1 MTKQDKIATNIPVQQ
16 TAMQRAAPE
25 SVWEPLARVRGEF
38 DRLFDDFWHRPM
50 GVDLS
55 RRIQA
60 LTGPALEL
68 KDKGNEYELIAEVPG
83 MKPEEIELRVT
94 DNILRLSGEKKEEH
108 EESKEGYLF
117 SERRY
122 GHFERAVELPR
133 GIDQAKIKATARDG
147 VLSIQLPKSP
157 EAMQRERKIQIGT

>member
-1 MTKQDKIATNIPVQQ
+1 MSKQEKTAANVPVL
-16 TAMQRAAPE
+16 TASQNGAPGN
-25 SVWEPLARVRGEF
+25 VWQPIARVRDEF
-38 DRLFDDFWHRPM
+38 ERLFDDFWNRPM

-68 KDKGNEYELIAEVPG
+68 RDKGSEYELIAEVPG
-83 MKPEEIELRVT
+83 MKPEEIELKVT
-94 DNILRLSGEKKEEH
+94 NNILRLSGEKKEEH
-108 EESKEGYLF
+108 EERKEGYLF

-133 GIDQAKIKATARDG
+133 GIDLAKIKATARDG

-157 EAMQRERKIQIGT
+157 EAMLQERKIEIGV

>member
-1 MTKQDKIATNIPVQQ
+1 MTTQETSASNVPVRNAGQVSPPAT
-16 TAMQRAAPE
+16 
-25 SVWEPLARVRGEF
+25 VWEPLARVRGEF

-68 KDKGNEYELIAEVPG
+68 KDKDGEYELIAEVPG
-83 MKPEEIELRVT
+83 MKPEEIEIKVT
-94 DNILRLSGEKKEEH
+94 DNILRLTGEKKEER

-122 GHFERAVELPR
+122 GQFERAVELPR
-133 GIDQAKIKATARDG
+133 GIDVAKITASAKDG
-147 VLSIQLPKSP
+147 VLAIHLPKSP
-157 EAMQRERKIQIGT
+157 EARERERKIEIST

>member
-1 MTKQDKIATNIPVQQ
+1 MTMQEKTVANVPVQ
-16 TAMQRAAPE
+16 TPGQRTAPE
-25 SVWEPLARVRGEF
+25 SVWEPLTRVRSEF

-50 GVDLS
+50 GLDLN

-60 LTGPALEL
+60 LTGPVLEL

-83 MKPEEIELRVT
+83 MKPEDIDLKVS

-133 GIDQAKIKATARDG
+133 GIDQAGIKATARDG
-147 VLSIQLPKSP
+147 MLSILLPKSP
-157 EAMQRERKIQIGT
+157 EAMQRERKIEISA

>member
-1 MTKQDKIATNIPVQQ
+1 MANQENSASNVPVQ
-16 TAMQRAAPE
+16 TAGPSSAPP
-25 SVWEPLARVRGEF
+25 SVWEPLNRVRGEF

-50 GVDLS
+50 GFELN

-68 KDKGNEYELIAEVPG
+68 KDKDGEYQLIAEVPG
-83 MKPEEIELRVT
+83 MKPEEIEIKVT
-94 DNILRLSGEKKEEH
+94 DNILRLTGEKKEEH

-122 GHFERAVELPR
+122 GHFERALELPR
-133 GIDQAKIKATARDG
+133 GIDVSKITANAKDG
-147 VLSIQLPKSP
+147 VLAIHLPKSP
-157 EAMQRERKIQIGT
+157 EALQRERKIEISA

>member
-1 MTKQDKIATNIPVQQ
+1 MTMQEKTAINVPVQQ
-16 TAMQRAAPE
+16 TALQRAAPE

-50 GVDLS
+50 GVDLN

-68 KDKGNEYELIAEVPG
+68 KDKGDAYELIAEVPG
-83 MKPEEIELRVT
+83 MKPEEIDLKVT
-94 DNILRLSGEKKEEH
+94 DNILRLSGEKKEEI
-108 EESKEGYLF
+108 EEKKEGYLF

>member
-1 MTKQDKIATNIPVQQ
+1 MSKQDKVESNVPVR
-16 TAMQRAAPE
+16 TAGPASPPA
-25 SVWEPLARVRGEF
+25 SVWEPLARARSEF

-68 KDKGNEYELIAEVPG
+68 KDKSTEYELIAEVPG
-83 MKPEEIELRVT
+83 MTPDEIEIKVT

-122 GHFERAVELPR
+122 GHFERAIELPR
-133 GIDQAKIKATARDG
+133 GIDVAKITASAKDG
-147 VLSIQLPKSP
+147 VLAIHLPKSP
-157 EAMQRERKIQIGT
+157 EARERERKIEISA

>member
-1 MTKQDKIATNIPVQQ
+1 MTTQEKSVASVPVP
-16 TAMQRAAPE
+16 TVGQRNVPE
-25 SVWEPLARVRGEF
+25 SVWEPIARVRGEF
-38 DRLFDDFWHRPM
+38 ERLFDDFWHRPM
-50 GVDLS
+50 GVDLN

-68 KDKGNEYELIAEVPG
+68 KDKGSEYELIAEVPG
-83 MKPEEIELRVT
+83 MKPEDIELKVT

-157 EAMQRERKIQIGT
+157 EAMQRERKIEIGG

>member
-1 MTKQDKIATNIPVQQ
+1 
-16 TAMQRAAPE
+16 
-25 SVWEPLARVRGEF
+25 
-38 DRLFDDFWHRPM
+38 M
-50 GVDLS
+50 GVDLN

-68 KDKGNEYELIAEVPG
+68 KDKDNEYELIAEVPG
-83 MKPEEIELRVT
+83 MKPEEIDLKVT

-122 GHFERAVELPR
+122 GHFERAVELPGVSTSQR
-133 GIDQAKIKATARDG
+133 SRQPPATVCCR
-147 VLSIQLPKSP
+147 SMLPKSP
-157 EAMQRERKIQIGT
+157 EAMQRERKIEIGA

>member
-1 MTKQDKIATNIPVQQ
+1 MAKQDKAESNVPVR
-16 TAMQRAAPE
+16 TAGQISPPA

-50 GVDLS
+50 GIDLN

-68 KDKGNEYELIAEVPG
+68 KDKDGEYELIAEVPG
-83 MKPEEIELRVT
+83 MKPEEIEIKVT
-94 DNILRLSGEKKEEH
+94 DNILRLSGEKKEER

-122 GHFERAVELPR
+122 GHFERALELPR
-133 GIDQAKIKATARDG
+133 GVDVSKITASAKDG
-147 VLSIQLPKSP
+147 VLAIHLPKSP
-157 EAMQRERKIQIGT
+157 EARERERKIEING

>member
-1 MTKQDKIATNIPVQQ
+1 MSNQDKTESNVPVRSVAQSGPP
-16 TAMQRAAPE
+16 A
-25 SVWEPLARVRGEF
+25 SVWEPLARARSEF

-50 GVDLS
+50 GVDLN

-68 KDKGNEYELIAEVPG
+68 KDKDGEYELIADVPG
-83 MKPEEIELRVT
+83 MKPEEIALKVT
-94 DNILRLSGEKKEEH
+94 DNILRLSGEKKEER

-122 GHFERAVELPR
+122 GYFERAVELPR
-133 GIDQAKIKATARDG
+133 GVDVAKITANAKDG
-147 VLSIQLPKSP
+147 VLAIRLPKTA
-157 EAMQRERKIQIGT
+157 EAKQHERKIEISA